1 MKLADDDGDGTISL
15 DEFKLIMRAGP
26 SRPASPVHRRRA
38 QSSRELGRGE
48 AMRHQRSR
56 GDVIAA
62 AQAGGGGGEGGG
74 GEGDPDDPLSGAT
87 HFLLLL
93 NRKTFVGE
101 RGRRLAHTLRTALG
115 LPDPDERHGLSAEEE
130 RAALEHNLF
139 QACSHLKL
147 ELDRLKLSARAS
159 SSPSDLRAAAVEAE
173 RTLLRRGRSR
183 LSCLSRT
190 SSGRV
195 GGAAGARPDAS
206 PPRQR
211 GARGAERSRRST
223 RRDSKAVGDLMDKAV
238 GDLGELLAEKS
249 VSSRRIKL
257 LLVHAVD
264 AQDDGCEFDHFFSV
278 TPSDLIHA
286 GQLFHIPATPLF
298 SSPAFR
304 AVSIELVVATQ
315 RGLARRLAAG
325 HPPTA
330 PPTAPQPA
338 FRWRA
343 GLPPLGPRGK
353 PSLAA
358 CRCCDGASSAPGAC
372 PHSPA
377 SPPLRTQGQLGP
389 QRRARRVEPL
399 LRSLL
404 RRLGISVAKSE
415 RAAVPQHQQQAAC
428 PQALPTKPVSL
439 LPIPARRAPPT
450 SPTARTHPWQK
461 AALVVQRVVR
471 GFFSRKGLMTMIT
484 SRTAAA
490 ITIQRMQRGHAV
502 RHSLARAR
510 SSSGGGGGGGGG
522 GGYGGGGC
530 GSSQPPCSSAPAA
543 APDAAAPERSCRDD
557 QSGGPALE
565 TAAAA
570 TLVVPALPLMQVD
583 ARVAQSPRRDS
594 LDALGVQARSPT
606 VPAKGNAL
614 DNAMQRL
621 GPEALGLGGALRPR
635 PRPPYISRV

>member
-1 MKLADDDGDGTISL
+1 MMKLADDDGDGAISL

-48 AMRHQRSR
+48 AMRRQRSR
-56 GDVIAA
+56 GDVIAE
-62 AQAGGGGGEGGG
+62 AQAGSGGGKGGVGGGGGGEGGG
-74 GEGDPDDPLSGAT
+74 GEGDLDDPLSGAT

-101 RGRRLAHTLRTALG
+101 RGRRLAHTLRAALG
-115 LPDPDERHGLSAEEE
+115 LLDPDERHGLSAEEE

-190 SSGRV
+190 SSGRL
-195 GGAAGARPDAS
+195 GGAAGARRDAS
-206 PPRQR
+206 PQRQR

-278 TPSDLIHA
+278 VPASLNKA
-286 GQLFHIPATPLF
+286 GQLFHMPAVPLF

-325 HPPTA
+325 PPTHRSSHRSSA
-330 PPTAPQPA
+330 DLPLACGA
-338 FRWRA
+338 
-343 GLPPLGPRGK
+343 PPLGPRGK

-450 SPTARTHPWQK
+450 YSHR
-461 AALVVQRVVR
+461 
-471 GFFSRKGLMTMIT
+471 
-484 SRTAAA
+484 
-490 ITIQRMQRGHAV
+490 
-502 RHSLARAR
+502 
-510 SSSGGGGGGGGG
+510 
-522 GGYGGGGC
+522 
-530 GSSQPPCSSAPAA
+530 
-543 APDAAAPERSCRDD
+543 
-557 QSGGPALE
+557 
-565 TAAAA
+565 
-570 TLVVPALPLMQVD
+570 
-583 ARVAQSPRRDS
+583 
-594 LDALGVQARSPT
+594 
-606 VPAKGNAL
+606 
-614 DNAMQRL
+614 
-621 GPEALGLGGALRPR
+621 
-635 PRPPYISRV
+635 

>member
-1 MKLADDDGDGTISL
+1 MKLADDDGDGAISL

-48 AMRHQRSR
+48 AMRRQRSR
-56 GDVIAA
+56 GDVIAE

-74 GEGDPDDPLSGAT
+74 GEGGGGEGDLDDPLSGAT

-101 RGRRLAHTLRTALG
+101 RGRRLAHTLRAALE
-115 LPDPDERHGLSAEEE
+115 LPDPDERRGLSAEDE

-195 GGAAGARPDAS
+195 GGAAGARRDAS

-211 GARGAERSRRST
+211 GARGAERSRRSA

-286 GQLFHIPATPLF
+286 GQLFHMPAVPLF

-325 HPPTA
+325 PPTH
-330 PPTAPQPA
+330 
-338 FRWRA
+338 RSSHRSSA
-343 GLPPLGPRGK
+343 GLPLACGAAPPGP
-353 PSLAA
+353 
-358 CRCCDGASSAPGAC
+358 
-372 PHSPA
+372 
-377 SPPLRTQGQLGP
+377 
-389 QRRARRVEPL
+389 
-399 LRSLL
+399 
-404 RRLGISVAKSE
+404 E
-415 RAAVPQHQQQAAC
+415 R
-428 PQALPTKPVSL
+428 QALP
-439 LPIPARRAPPT
+439 RR
-450 SPTARTHPWQK
+450 
-461 AALVVQRVVR
+461 VQM
-471 GFFSRKGLMTMIT
+471 L
-484 SRTAAA
+484 
-490 ITIQRMQRGHAV
+490 
-502 RHSLARAR
+502 
-510 SSSGGGGGGGGG
+510 
-522 GGYGGGGC
+522 
-530 GSSQPPCSSAPAA
+530 
-543 APDAAAPERSCRDD
+543 
-557 QSGGPALE
+557 
-565 TAAAA
+565 
-570 TLVVPALPLMQVD
+570 
-583 ARVAQSPRRDS
+583 RR
-594 LDALGVQARSPT
+594 
-606 VPAKGNAL
+606 
-614 DNAMQRL
+614 RL
-621 GPEALGLGGALRPR
+621 
-635 PRPPYISRV
+635 